1 MSEQHLSIFLLDPK
15 IFTTRVEDDDFK
27 FKAKWKD
34 LDSRLLGHKSS
45 GPRVSEIGALV
56 WNAKDGSG
64 NEFLRILKDNY
75 ERLEPEPKMIV
86 DELMRGNR
94 IVRKLYR
101 EEETDGVVEFAE
113 EEVELENVE
122 SITEACCDRIRNESE
137 SLDDCLS
144 YGEFWNE
151 DFIKRDSWRQYE
163 SPYQELDLVNQLKE
177 LRNVLL
183 YSSEITIWDRNWEP
197 EESAGYELTNEFFKR
212 IKWNESEPTVAVTIH
227 TDNRSRQQDD
237 VAGTWDRSPLRRSG
251 SYEDYCKRA
260 GKISHGI
267 RSHICFW
274 RTQYIHLRAISSEFG
289 GFQSSYGVQQ
299 LQNADQLYT
308 PIPERALETLNHK
321 FRCLGNEELQS
332 KADLQKMRFVF
343 ERGREVDQPL
353 TDS

>member
-1 MSEQHLSIFLLDPK
+1 M
-15 IFTTRVEDDDFK
+15 
-27 FKAKWKD
+27 
-34 LDSRLLGHKSS
+34 
-45 GPRVSEIGALV
+45 
-56 WNAKDGSG
+56 
-64 NEFLRILKDNY
+64 
-75 ERLEPEPKMIV
+75 
-86 DELMRGNR
+86 
-94 IVRKLYR
+94 
-101 EEETDGVVEFAE
+101 
-113 EEVELENVE
+113 
-122 SITEACCDRIRNESE
+122 
-137 SLDDCLS
+137 
-144 YGEFWNE
+144 
-151 DFIKRDSWRQYE
+151 
-163 SPYQELDLVNQLKE
+163 
-177 LRNVLL
+177 L

-251 SYEDYCKRA
+251 SYEDYCRRA